1 MIQKIKIIK
10 TLIIIFSLSL
20 SFSANAQTVEEIIK
34 GRKAMFSEN
43 YQNAKKISILLKSK
57 RIEEAKPLMKKI
69 SDNYIKL
76 LDYFPENAKEGF
88 KTGALPSIWENK
100 DEFNALMKKA
110 SDDMIKLAK
119 AIDTAEDLRENVYV
133 RESLETSQLSAK
145 SGTRFRSVS
154 KETNPPKI
162 STTMAADVV
171 SEVRC
176 GSKVGGSAHNLL
188 NTPPASISEPTDAS
202 AIVLISDFSLGTEED
217 IGDVDSDEEMAPS

>member
-1 MIQKIKIIK
+1 MIQKINIIK
-10 TLIIIFSLSL
+10 TIIIIFSLTF
-20 SFSANAQTVEEIIK
+20 SFSAYAQTVEEIIK

-119 AIDTAEDLRENVYV
+119 AIDTADDLRAVQKELMW
-133 RESLETSQLSAK
+133 STCSACH
-145 SGTRFRSVS
+145 SRFR
-154 KETNPPKI
+154 
-162 STTMAADVV
+162 
-171 SEVRC
+171 
-176 GSKVGGSAHNLL
+176 
-188 NTPPASISEPTDAS
+188 
-202 AIVLISDFSLGTEED
+202 
-217 IGDVDSDEEMAPS
+217 APH